1 MEIIFLK
8 SKDLLERMLIFL
20 KKIKIQEDLKFLKE
34 LQLVMKMMNDL
45 FFKTK
50 ILFINKKRV
59 ILTDNDDKEW
69 RIDHYEYFGIRL

>member
-1 MEIIFLK
+1 
-8 SKDLLERMLIFL
+8 MLIFL
-20 KKIKIQEDLKFLKE
+20 KKIKIREDLKFLKE

-69 RIDHYEYFGIRL
+69 RIDQCEYFGIRLLNYVILILSDKCL